1 MFLLAVGTF
10 QTQGNLLGS
19 LSLLVENGL
28 GLSTKTRLL
37 TVITSLTLSEKGV
50 LSLLILGDL
59 LLSVLVAVLTVSLT
73 RFRNNHLRRRTC

>member
-37 TVITSLTLSEKGV
+37 TVITSLTYMIDKQKISEDASESEK
-50 LSLLILGDL
+50 LPQ
-59 LLSVLVAVLTVSLT
+59 LVRHWIFVP
-73 RFRNNHLRRRTC
+73 